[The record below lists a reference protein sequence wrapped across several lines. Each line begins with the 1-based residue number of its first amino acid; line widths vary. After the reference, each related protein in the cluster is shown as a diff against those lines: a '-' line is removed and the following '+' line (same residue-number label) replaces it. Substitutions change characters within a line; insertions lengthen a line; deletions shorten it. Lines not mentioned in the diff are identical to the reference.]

1 MQSLK
6 ELYRIGR
13 GPSSS
18 HTMGPAFMAA
28 EFLAATKGLGAVR
41 YEVELWDSLAATGR
55 GHFTDRAVKDVL
67 GAKRTKIVWKPDVG
81 DEFHPNGMRFIAF
94 DAAGAK
100 VAERVAYSVGGGAI
114 AEKGRTAQAKSVYRH
129 RNMTE
134 IVNAA
139 TRAGMPLWQI
149 VEDAEGP
156 EIWSFLKRVLST
168 MMSAIDRG
176 LAADGVLPGGHR

>member
-129 RNMTE
+129 RNMTVT
-134 IVNAA
+134 IFGPLIKSFAP
-139 TRAGMPLWQI
+139 MPPLI
-149 VEDAEGP
+149 SMFNPSLNPVCT
-156 EIWSFLKRVLST
+156 FLRS
-168 MMSAIDRG
+168 
-176 LAADGVLPGGHR
+176 